1 MFGVRLVYLLLY
13 TFATVSLVRGM
24 VWGFKISITWQL
36 AVVNADS
43 STA

>member
-24 VWGFKISITWQL
+24 VWGFTISITWQL
-36 AVVNADS
+36 PVVNTDS
-43 STA
+43 STT